1 MKPGMLRYTARGKRQ
16 GGWSAIDGNM
26 LCDFPGFRFIRPFV
40 DYFLYKHPVL
50 RGTHNEIARD
60 AFLSLRCPKELDR
73 ETLERYASW
82 PDLHDTHAM
91 AINHEF
97 NPDGYENGDKY
108 SGGGLIRVKAISELL
123 LQDLK
128 KGNTR
133 DTSYHASIL
142 CHYLADICV
151 PFHADGKW
159 VHYGDDRDKHPTITD
174 NGGRTDFPVG
184 RWEVKN
190 LFAHGWFEFCADLA
204 KNSELVTPHY
214 ITGGIEG
221 IADRYIAEA
230 KISRESLQSFLDGN
244 GKIDQKLCYQRA
256 VQLTADVWFTL
267 RVETDLAGRKRL

>member
-1 MKPGMLRYTARGKRQ
+1 MKPGMLRHTARGKRQ

-26 LCDFPGFRFIRPFV
+26 LCDFPGFKFIRPFV
-40 DYFLYKHPVL
+40 DYLLYKRPVL
-50 RGTHNEIARD
+50 RSTHSEIARD
-60 AFLSLRCPKELDR
+60 AFLSLGCPKELDR

-82 PDLHDTHAM
+82 PDLQDTHAM

-97 NPDGYENGDKY
+97 NPDEYTKGSEY

-133 DTSYHASIL
+133 DASYHASIL

-159 VHYGDDRDKHPTITD
+159 VHYGDERDKHPMITD
-174 NGGRTDFPVG
+174 DNGETVFPVG
-184 RWEVKN
+184 RWEVEN
-190 LFAHGWFEFCADLA
+190 LFAHGWFEFKADLV

-214 ITGGIEG
+214 ITGGLTGIEKM
-221 IADRYIAEA
+221 YIGAA
-230 KISRESLQSFLDGN
+230 KISRESLKSFLDEN
-244 GKIDQKLCYQRA
+244 GKIDQELCYERA

-267 RVETDLAGRKRL
+267 RVEAYLAGRKGL